1 MGLSI
6 TQGHWIT
13 RGRET
18 VADERF
24 EALVDEYGALV
35 LNAALR
41 VLRDA
46 EAARD
51 VHQEVFL
58 TIWRRWDKYDGRTN
72 WKPYLYRAAVRKA
85 VEHAKRSRRTPTALG
100 NRDIPAQEGPLD
112 GQMRAA
118 ELRQRLLAS
127 LTKMPERQADV
138 FVLSRLEGLSHKEIA
153 EALRCSN
160 STVRV
165 HLHRAMRRLSREL
178 SDYLT

>member
-1 MGLSI
+1 M
-6 TQGHWIT
+6 
-13 RGRET
+13 
-18 VADERF
+18 ADVRF
-24 EALVDEYGALV
+24 EALVDDYGAMV
-35 LNAALR
+35 LNTALR
-41 VLRDA
+41 VLGDS

-85 VEHAKRSRRTPTALG
+85 IEHARRSRRTPDHLG
-100 NRDIPAQEGPLD
+100 NQDVLGQEEMPG

-118 ELRQRLLAS
+118 ELRGKLLAC
-127 LTKMPERQADV
+127 LARMPQRQADV
-138 FVLSRLEGLSHKEIA
+138 FVLSRLEGLSHEEIA
-153 EALRCSN
+153 EALGCSN